1 MNNTYCMQD
10 NILNALLKV
19 SNLSDK
25 VSEQVREQ
33 FVEQKFTKVNIQH
46 LSALHS
52 LMGIEIQRL
61 SALLQLQTEFGI
73 KKQEG
78 ELPEIKP
85 ININTSN
92 SSTNS
97 NNNNNSFNIPEFV
110 LNNSSSPS
118 DNVKYKRR
126 KREKHEINK
135 GPCVNCGTTETPEWR
150 TGNEG
155 YLCNACGLRKA
166 KKRN

>member
-1 MNNTYCMQD
+1 MNS
-10 NILNALLKV
+10 LLKV

-46 LSALHS
+46 LATLHS

-61 SALLQLQTEFGI
+61 SALLQLHSVEFGI
-73 KKQEG
+73 KKQE
-78 ELPEIKP
+78 PEIKE
-85 ININTSN
+85 NI
-92 SSTNS
+92 STNT
-97 NNNNNSFNIPEFV
+97 FIPEFV
-110 LNNSSSPS
+110 ISTPP
-118 DNVKYKRR
+118 DVKYKRR
-126 KREKHEINK
+126 KREKHDVNK

-150 TGNEG
+150 TGSEG

-166 KKRN
+166 KKKKIR